1 MLKNIAKKI
10 ILNTGLLSVK
20 RCFRHRTALILYYH
34 SVADD
39 PQEFSAYINTAIAI
53 ETERFRRHM
62 QLLCKRYHPVT
73 LDEIRRWLAGETE
86 LPPRSVAVT
95 FDDGFADNYA
105 VAAPVMEEYG
115 IRGTF
120 YLTAH
125 SVEHQTL
132 PWFCKVH
139 YLFDRWTASGQSF
152 EDNESGQRFRVDSPE
167 ERAVAYRHFG
177 YPCARSPI
185 EEQEKWIAKIES
197 LIGVSYDSAN
207 APKMMTWNQA
217 DELAR
222 RGHLIGNHT
231 FSHPN
236 VAHLTPEDQRSEIER
251 SDRLLRERLAC
262 PIDHFSYPH
271 PCLNPQ
277 WDTASQELIAKAGYK
292 TIVLTE
298 PGWVTRQASPL
309 QLPRVTIGN
318 LTSDEFL
325 WKIETAFAQIN
336 T

>member
-1 MLKNIAKKI
+1 MKKKLKKF
-10 ILNTGLLSVK
+10 ILNTGLLNVRK
-20 RCFRHRTALILYYH
+20 FFRPRTALILYYH

-39 PQEFSAYINTAIAI
+39 PQEYGAYIAPAIVI
-53 ETERFRRHM
+53 ETERFRRQM
-62 QLLCKRYHPVT
+62 ELLRKRYHPVT
-73 LDEIRRWLAGETE
+73 LEEIRRWLAGEIN

-105 VAAPVMEEYG
+105 IAAPVMEQHD

-125 SVEHQTL
+125 SVEHRSL

-139 YLFDRWTASGQSF
+139 YLFDRWATVGKTFKDDASGHW
-152 EDNESGQRFRVDSPE
+152 FRVDTPA
-167 ERAVAYRHFG
+167 ERRNAYQHFG
-177 YPCARSPI
+177 YPCARAVA
-185 EEQEKWIAKIES
+185 EEQEKWIAKVES
-197 LIGVSYDSAN
+197 LIGIAYN
-207 APKMMTWNQA
+207 ATDAPEMMTWNQA
-217 DELAR
+217 DDLIR
-222 RGHLIGNHT
+222 RGHIIGNHT

-251 SDRLLRERLAC
+251 SDRLFRERLAN
-262 PIDHFSYPH
+262 PVEHFSYPH

-277 WDTASQELIAKAGYK
+277 WDTASQEMITEAGYK

-298 PGWVTRQASPL
+298 PGGVTQQSSPL
-309 QLPRVTIGN
+309 RLARVTIGDWT
-318 LTSDEFL
+318 LDDFT
-325 WKIETAFAQIN
+325 WKIETAFAGIN